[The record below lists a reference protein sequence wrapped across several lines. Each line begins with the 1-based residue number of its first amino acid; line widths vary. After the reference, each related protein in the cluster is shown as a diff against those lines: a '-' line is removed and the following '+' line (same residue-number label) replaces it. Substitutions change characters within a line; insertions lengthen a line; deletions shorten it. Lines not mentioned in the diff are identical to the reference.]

1 MRSKRSGLL
10 LAAAVAFAFARAAAQ
25 EAPAAA
31 GPKVGPYEV
40 PKHWSKYK
48 YPGSVPE
55 GVAYHIIEKGD
66 TLWDLAGK
74 YLKRPLLWPQIWN
87 DNKYISDAH
96 WIYPGDPIVL
106 KKIEIVAE
114 TAGQAVPTTPA
125 GAEEAAAAAGK
136 AGAGAEGPTE
146 SPLYPATEVVTLQCA
161 PQILASRDDESLKVV
176 GSEQGHLQISYSDRD
191 ILYLNKGSN
200 AGIKPGD
207 TFSIHRPGSK
217 VTHPRTGKTLGTK
230 VITTGWLRVILAQE
244 TSSTAVVD
252 QACTEIL
259 AGQYL
264 KPFEKMSVPLVLRRP
279 PADRLTPPSG
289 KAQGYVVDIGHA
301 TGYGLDQQVAA
312 AGYLLFVDL
321 GAQTGVAP
329 GNLLTAFRLE
339 YPKTPSSR
347 HVLGELAI
355 LSVKEK
361 VALAKVLYSADM
373 LQVGDQVEV
382 R

>member
-10 LAAAVAFAFARAAAQ
+10 LAAAVAFAFAGASAQ
-25 EAPAAA
+25 DAPGTA

-48 YPGSVPE
+48 YPESVPD
-55 GVAYHIIEKGD
+55 GMAYHIIEKGD

-96 WIYPGDPIVL
+96 WIYPGDPLML
-106 KKIEIVAE
+106 KKIEIVAD

-125 GAEEAAAAAGK
+125 AGEEAGAAAGR
-136 AGAGAEGPTE
+136 AGAAAEGATE
-146 SPLYPATEVVTLQCA
+146 SPLYPATEAVTLQCA
-161 PQILASRDDESLKVV
+161 PQIQPSRDDESFKVV
-176 GSEQGHLQISYSDRD
+176 GSEQGRIQVSYSDRD

-207 TFSIHRPGSK
+207 TFSIHRAGSK
-217 VTHPRTGKTLGTK
+217 VKHPKTGKTLGTK
-230 VITTGWLRVILAQE
+230 VITKGWLRVILAQE
-244 TSSTAVVD
+244 TSATAVVE

-259 AGQYL
+259 AGEYL
-264 KPFEKMSVPLVLRRP
+264 KPFEKVSVPLVLRRP
-279 PADRLTPPSG
+279 PADRLSPPSG

-301 TGYGLDQQVAA
+301 TGYGLEEQVAA
-312 AGYLLFVDL
+312 AGHLLFVDL

-347 HVLGELAI
+347 HVLGQLAI
-355 LSVKEK
+355 LSVKEN
-361 VALAKVLYSADM
+361 VALAKILYSADM
-373 LQVGDQVEV
+373 VQVGDQVEV